1 MIFSVFFTSF
11 VFVGVDV
18 DDAQTERDVSVR
30 QRAVDLLYAMC
41 DKSNAEEIV
50 QEMLNY
56 LETADYSIR
65 EEMVRNDAIFFAHVH
80 PLGRKGKRSNAWE
93 TSVKVAFDKVKPSKT

>member
-1 MIFSVFFTSF
+1 MCVPTTLADICIFL
-11 VFVGVDV
+11 
-18 DDAQTERDVSVR
+18 QMEKDVSVR

-41 DKSNAEEIV
+41 DKSNSEEIV

-65 EEMVRNDAIFFAHVH
+65 EEMVYIGNIRLNSLIH
-80 PLGRKGKRSNAWE
+80 
-93 TSVKVAFDKVKPSKT
+93 